1 MEDLMTKQTKVL
13 TYTTTETIETTQM
26 FKVSNEEWE
35 KMKNA
40 TTDEERWEIF
50 NANVDNNSIPFAEQ
64 EEDGGGSEDVS
75 WGIHH
80 E

>member
-1 MEDLMTKQTKVL
+1 MTIQTKVL
-13 TYTTTETIETTQM
+13 TYTSYDTNVIEM
-26 FKVSNEEWE
+26 YKVSDKDWL

-40 TTDEERWEIF
+40 TTDEEKWDIF
-50 NANVDNNSIPFAEQ
+50 CDNVNKYDTPFATQ
-64 EEDGGGSEDVS
+64 EDEESWGEDEVS

>member
-1 MEDLMTKQTKVL
+1 MTKKTKVL
-13 TYTTTETIETTQM
+13 THTITETIQTTKM

-40 TTDEERWEIF
+40 KTDEERWEIF
-50 NANVDNNSIPFAEQ
+50 NANVDTNTIPFDEQ
-64 EEDGGGSEDVS
+64 EDEGASYEDIS
-75 WGIHH
+75 WGIHY